1 MIRFRRPELIPTL
14 FIGFMVALMFTLGVW
29 QIERLQQK
37 TDLLARIDAAQSR
50 PPKDILSYPADRL
63 PDYEW
68 FNVRM
73 TGHFLHDKELYAT
86 PRYYKE
92 QLGYAILTPLAID
105 TPHGPVYALVNRGWV
120 PPEKKDPAS
129 RSAANT
135 AAPVTVEGVI
145 RVFNK
150 KGLFR
155 PDNNP
160 AKNIWFWY
168 DIPAMAHYEGL
179 DALPVVID
187 ATRILS
193 ADGAPLTGGPLPF
206 PLEINIR
213 NDHLGYAITWFLMG
227 LTGIVMFG
235 IYYREPKGKQGE

>member
-29 QIERLQQK
+29 QLQRLQWK
-37 TDLLARIDAAQSR
+37 TELLARIEAAQSAA
-50 PPKDILSYPADRL
+50 PKDILSYPADKL
-63 PDYEW
+63 PDFEW

-73 TGHFLHDKELYAT
+73 TGRFLHDKELYAT

-105 TPHGPVYALVNRGWV
+105 TPRGPVRILVNRGWV
-120 PPEKKDPAS
+120 PPEKKDPGS
-129 RSAANT
+129 RSAANIN
-135 AAPVTVEGVI
+135 APVTVEGVI

-160 AKNIWFWY
+160 EKNIWFWY
-168 DIPAMAHYEGL
+168 DVPAMARAEKL
-179 DALPVVID
+179 ELLPVVID
-187 ATRILS
+187 ATRITDSSGASLS
-193 ADGAPLTGGPLPF
+193 GGPIPF

-235 IYYREPKGKQGE
+235 VYYRKPE